1 MRLRKSGGLLRMPP
15 GLPELN
21 PDPWS
26 LAGFRAVVTGAT
38 SGIGLATANEFA
50 RLGAEVLLV
59 ARNSSNLDTTVGTL
73 RKAGRKVQGCAADL
87 AQDAGRRAVRA
98 RVDELWGGLDLLV
111 NNVGMN
117 IRAPTAEYP
126 LDSLRQLMAANVE
139 SAFGLCQLFYPLIRA
154 THGAVINVSSIASRT
169 VVGTSTAAYAMTKGA
184 VDSMTD
190 FLAVEWGRDG
200 IRVNAVHPWY
210 IRTPLAAAVLADEA
224 RLAKIVA
231 ATPLGRVGEPE
242 DVARVIAFLAM
253 PASGYVSGAH
263 IPVDGAFERVGIL

>member
-1 MRLRKSGGLLRMPP
+1 
-15 GLPELN
+15 LPEPR

-26 LAGFRAVVTGAT
+26 LAGHRAVVTGAT
-38 SGIGLATANEFA
+38 SGIGLATAREFA
-50 RLGAEVLLV
+50 SLGAEVLLV
-59 ARNSSNLDTTVGTL
+59 ARNAAKVEATVDDL
-73 RKAGRKVQGCAADL
+73 RKAGRTVHGCPADL
-87 AQDAGRRAVRA
+87 AGDAGRRAVRTCI
-98 RVDELWGGLDLLV
+98 DGLWGGLDILV
-111 NNVGMN
+111 NNVGTN

-126 LDSLRQLMAANVE
+126 LDSLRQLMAVNVE
-139 SAFGLCQLFYPLIRA
+139 SAFGLCQLTHPLLRSA
-154 THGAVINVSSIASRT
+154 SGVIVNVSSIASRT
-169 VVGTSTAAYAMTKGA
+169 IVGTSTAAYAMTKAA

-190 FLAVEWGRDG
+190 FLAVEWGKDG

-210 IRTPLAAAVLADEA
+210 IRTPLVAAVLADAA

-263 IPVDGAFERVGIL
+263 VPVDGAFERVGIL